1 MVLRKTN
8 FFLCMMITS
17 WHTPYF
23 CDGELSAIISKRHKA
38 IQATAA
44 ERAHHET
51 SLCKSIVSL
60 SFYFL
65 LFLFFFFPPCSSQ
78 RKVSWPVF
86 HILMEIIGST
96 ERAQD
101 RIARMH
107 SGVASYLFNHI
118 FLPGELPQQD
128 DYNPAYEIVL
138 LDKVIEALGQFKNH
152 VSTQEA
158 DICSAAI
165 TAIIRLKEIYNG
177 HGGMDEALTGL
188 GNEGK

>member
-65 LFLFFFFPPCSSQ
+65 LFLLIFFPSLLFPEKS
-78 RKVSWPVF
+78 
-86 HILMEIIGST
+86 IL
-96 ERAQD
+96 ACF
-101 RIARMH
+101 
-107 SGVASYLFNHI
+107 SYSDGN
-118 FLPGELPQQD
+118 
-128 DYNPAYEIVL
+128 Y
-138 LDKVIEALGQFKNH
+138 
-152 VSTQEA
+152 
-158 DICSAAI
+158 
-165 TAIIRLKEIYNG
+165 RLY
-177 HGGMDEALTGL
+177 
-188 GNEGK
+188 